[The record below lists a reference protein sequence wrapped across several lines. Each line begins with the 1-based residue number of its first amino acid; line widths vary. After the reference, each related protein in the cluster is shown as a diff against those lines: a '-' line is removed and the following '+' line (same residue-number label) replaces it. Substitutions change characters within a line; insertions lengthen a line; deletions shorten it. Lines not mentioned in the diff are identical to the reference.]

1 MQQRRPDEDERFLRT
16 TLRAVPGH
24 PPGGARSHNENSV
37 PGEQTRTLV
46 HSDSG
51 FTKGWFGVQPERKRT
66 SATAPAIRTTTTDT
80 KQINRERNPQAHNS
94 KHQPRL
100 VPWKVRKETLR
111 KPVDNRSSF
120 SDSHPPTLRSG
131 TRPASWAWGTG
142 LSRGRR
148 SWARTPIDSLRLSPL
163 RSSVLRVLTILGNV
177 SGSGYLSDTL
187 ENLTSELRRQIR
199 RLRASTVVV
208 DRLAAGEGD
217 LEGGCFWDHGRQH
230 GSGVK
235 RAKLLLVA
243 GLPDLG

>member
-80 KQINRERNPQAHNS
+80 KQVKRERNPQAHNS

-120 SDSHPPTLRSG
+120 RDSHPSRKQGYSE
-131 TRPASWAWGTG
+131 TRFFRKNRVSRLVAG
-142 LSRGRR
+142 LQNSR
-148 SWARTPIDSLRLSPL
+148 
-163 RSSVLRVLTILGNV
+163 V
-177 SGSGYLSDTL
+177 
-187 ENLTSELRRQIR
+187 
-199 RLRASTVVV
+199 RLRASA
-208 DRLAAGEGD
+208 DAECPNDESGD
-217 LEGGCFWDHGRQH
+217 PTA
-230 GSGVK
+230 V
-235 RAKLLLVA
+235 
-243 GLPDLG
+243 